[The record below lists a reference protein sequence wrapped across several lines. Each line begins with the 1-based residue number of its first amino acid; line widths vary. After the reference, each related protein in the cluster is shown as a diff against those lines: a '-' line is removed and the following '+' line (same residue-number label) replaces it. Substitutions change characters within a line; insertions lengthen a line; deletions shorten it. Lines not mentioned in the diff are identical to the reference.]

1 MKLCIRKTGGSTV
14 NMDQL
19 TATRGD
25 VAAGDKFYGAGSDG
39 IQSGALVNNQDIQ
52 KKLGANEAYT
62 VPSGIISPGSYVYQ
76 DIKQQGPMTISPVQA
91 GSYAGVTGKYM
102 TGNITVNGVNNLIPA
117 NIRKGAFIGS
127 VAGTWEGYVNNDP
140 LCPYWKGVF
149 APGQTGELMD
159 NRPVTSTYVAESD
172 IEWQKGNANPDGQYI
187 DMSSW
192 APRSGATVYPAF
204 RFSVPIEMA
213 GVKSV
218 SIMYR
223 LPAHSAN
230 SYTWIVLSQ
239 DTDYYVA
246 ESNWSIRPGL
256 GAYEKFVLPASDSWI
271 TKTFALSNAGRYK
284 YIHVGIG
291 VAPSTSQGRWIEVK
305 YIRLNK

>member
-1 MKLCIRKTGGSTV
+1 MKLCIRKTGGSIV

-52 KKLGANEAYT
+52 KKLGANESYT

-140 LCPYWKGVF
+140 PVPILEGRFC
-149 APGQTGELMD
+149 TGAD
-159 NRPVTSTYVAESD
+159 RGA
-172 IEWQKGNANPDGQYI
+172 DGQQAGNIHLCGRIRY
-187 DMSSW
+187 
-192 APRSGATVYPAF
+192 R
-204 RFSVPIEMA
+204 MA
-213 GVKSV
+213 E
-218 SIMYR
+218 R
-223 LPAHSAN
+223 
-230 SYTWIVLSQ
+230 
-239 DTDYYVA
+239 
-246 ESNWSIRPGL
+246 ER
-256 GAYEKFVLPASDSWI
+256 
-271 TKTFALSNAGRYK
+271 
-284 YIHVGIG
+284 
-291 VAPSTSQGRWIEVK
+291 
-305 YIRLNK
+305 